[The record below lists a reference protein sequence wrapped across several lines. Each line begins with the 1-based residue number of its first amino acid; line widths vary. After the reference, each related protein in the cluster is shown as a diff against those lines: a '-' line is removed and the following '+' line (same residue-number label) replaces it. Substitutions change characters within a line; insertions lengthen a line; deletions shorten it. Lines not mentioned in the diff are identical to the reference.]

1 MEHLLGLL
9 DNVNTNWNDL
19 IRQYPKWGQ
28 LEEYYV
34 YELEKDSSLKIYPPE
49 SYIFRCFEF
58 FNIEDTKII
67 ILGQDP
73 YHGQNQATGL
83 AFAVNSG
90 IRKPPS
96 LNNILKTIPLYNCD
110 SSLESWAKQ
119 GVLLLNT
126 YLTVRECNP
135 SSHRYIWKDFTIWL
149 LQELDK
155 KQIGAIN
162 VIWGAHAYDISS
174 KSGIMQ
180 NNTSFISSHPSPLSA
195 HQSLKTYP
203 SFLKSNVF
211 ENINKHF
218 EKNDMEKIIW

>member
-1 MEHLLGLL
+1 MTHLLDLL
-9 DNVNTNWNDL
+9 NKVNTNWNDL
-19 IRQYPKWGQ
+19 IRQYPKWDE
-28 LEEYYV
+28 LEYYYT
-34 YELEKDSSLKIYPPE
+34 YELEKDSSLNIYPTG
-49 SYIFRCFEF
+49 SCIFRCFEF

-73 YHGQNQATGL
+73 YHGRDQATGL
-83 AFAVNSG
+83 AFAVNPG

-96 LNNILKTIPLYNCD
+96 LNNILKIIPSHKCD
-110 SSLESWAKQ
+110 SSLELWAKQ

-135 SSHRYIWKDFTIWL
+135 SSHRYIWKDFTIL
-149 LQELDK
+149 KELYK
-155 KQIGAIN
+155 KQIGAVN

-180 NNTSFISSHPSPLSA
+180 NNISFISSHPSPLSA
-195 HQSLKTYP
+195 HNPLKSYS

-211 ENINKHF
+211 QNINDYF
-218 EKNDMEKIIW
+218 EKNNMEKIIW

>member
-1 MEHLLGLL
+1 MAHLLGLL
-9 DNVNTNWNDL
+9 NNVNTNWNDI
-19 IRQYPKWGQ
+19 IRQYPKWDQ
-28 LEEYYV
+28 LEEYYL
-34 YELEKDSSLKIYPPE
+34 YELEKESSLKIYPLGNN
-49 SYIFRCFEF
+49 IFRCFEF
-58 FNIEDTKII
+58 FNIEDTKVI

-73 YHGQNQATGL
+73 YHGENQATGL
-83 AFAVNSG
+83 AFAVNPG

-96 LNNILKTIPLYNCD
+96 WNNILKIAPSHTCD

-126 YLTVRECNP
+126 YLTVRQCNP

-155 KQIGAIN
+155 RQTGAIH
-162 VIWGAHAYDISS
+162 VIWGAHAYDISL

-195 HQSLKTYP
+195 HQRLKTYP
-203 SFLKSNVF
+203 PFLESNVF
-211 ENINKHF
+211 QNKLNACTKTQS
-218 EKNDMEKIIW
+218 EACEA